1 MTTFKYFSK
10 VLLTY
15 FAMVVLLGLAAL
27 VVFFFGSY
35 HIIANM
41 EKSHEEPTAFV
52 KTMVSHDQLQ
62 LTAQNKKVLD
72 KQKIWLMLLSEQG
85 DIEQSY
91 RLPGKLKRHY
101 SMADIARSSR
111 WYLDDYPVFTFVVGG
126 KILILGYPK
135 GTYDKFP
142 ANYYNAQNFFGIA
155 KLVVG
160 IVVGLLTALLV
171 MYLVSQWRFRK
182 EFKPITQALADLS
195 DNQPVLLDEKG
206 NLSEIKS
213 ALNQTSQLL
222 IETKDMRSHWIRG
235 ISHDLRNPLTLMLG
249 YTSQLESLQGRNHQ
263 TQQIEANIHKME
275 GIISNLN
282 MSYLLENQDIEQ
294 EMTSFDLNGLLR
306 QIIADLYNNYEG
318 IDLSFELP
326 NDATPVLGNK
336 TLLTR
341 AINNILL
348 NSLTHNTSPQLK
360 LSLQQVGD
368 HAQLII
374 TDNGSISAE
383 KIAELNQKSRNYAT
397 HGMGIIIS
405 KQIVTLHKGSLNFAY
420 LNPGLESIISLPL
433 VKNEKDD

>member
-15 FAMVVLLGLAAL
+15 FATVILLGLTAIFIFL
-27 VVFFFGSY
+27 FGSY
-35 HIIANM
+35 HIIDSMQN
-41 EKSHEEPTAFV
+41 SHEEPTAIV
-52 KTMVSHDQLQ
+52 KTMVSHSQLQ
-62 LTAQNKKVLD
+62 LTTQNKKFLD

-85 DIEQSY
+85 NIEQSY
-91 RLPGKLKRHY
+91 RLPDKLKRHY
-101 SMADIARSSR
+101 SMADVARSSR
-111 WYLDDYPVFTFVVGG
+111 WYLDDYPVFTFVVGE
-126 KILILGYPK
+126 KVLILGYPK
-135 GTYDKFP
+135 GSFEKYP
-142 ANYYNAQNFFGIA
+142 ANYYNVQNFFSIA
-155 KLVVG
+155 KLVAS
-160 IVVGLLTALLV
+160 IFVGLIIALLAI
-171 MYLVSQWRFRK
+171 YLRSQMRLRK

-195 DNQPVLLDEKG
+195 DSRPVLLDEKG
-206 NLSEIKS
+206 NLSEIKF

-222 IETKDMRSHWIRG
+222 IETKEMRSHWIRG
-235 ISHDLRNPLTLMLG
+235 ISHDLRNPLTLILG
-249 YTSQLESLQGRNHQ
+249 YTNQLESLQGRSHQ

-275 GIISNLN
+275 DIISNLN

-318 IDLSFELP
+318 IDLSFKLP
-326 NDATPVLGNK
+326 EEATPVLGNK

-360 LSLQQVGD
+360 LNLQQVED

-383 KIAELNQKSRNYAT
+383 KILELNQKSRNYDT
-397 HGMGIIIS
+397 HGMGTIIT
-405 KQIVTLHKGSLNFAY
+405 KQIIFLHQGNIHFDSNH
-420 LNPGLESIISLPL
+420 PGLLVNIELPI
-433 VKNEKDD
+433 VEENN

>member
-15 FAMVVLLGLAAL
+15 FTTVVLLGLAAIFIFL
-27 VVFFFGSY
+27 FGSY
-35 HIIANM
+35 HIIDSMQN
-41 EKSHEEPTAFV
+41 SHEEPTAIV
-52 KTMVSHDQLQ
+52 KTMVNHDQLQ
-62 LTAQNKKVLD
+62 LTTQNKKVLD

-85 DIEQSY
+85 NIEQSY
-91 RLPGKLKRHY
+91 SLPDKLKRHY
-101 SMADIARSSR
+101 SMADVARSSR
-111 WYLDDYPVFTFVVGG
+111 WYLDDYPVFTFVVGE
-126 KILILGYPK
+126 KVLILGYPK
-135 GTYDKFP
+135 GSFEKYP
-142 ANYYNAQNFFGIA
+142 ANYYNVQNFFSIA
-155 KLVVG
+155 KLVAG
-160 IVVGLLTALLV
+160 IFVGLIIALLAI
-171 MYLVSQWRFRK
+171 YLRSQMRLRK

-195 DNQPVLLDEKG
+195 DNRPVLLDEKG

-222 IETKDMRSHWIRG
+222 IETKEMRSHWIRG
-235 ISHDLRNPLTLMLG
+235 ISHDLRNPLTLILG
-249 YTSQLESLQGRNHQ
+249 YTNQLESLQGRSHQ

-318 IDLSFELP
+318 IDLSFKLP
-326 NDATPVLGNK
+326 EEATPVLGNK

-360 LSLQQVGD
+360 LNLQQVED

-374 TDNGSISAE
+374 TDNGSISSK
-383 KIAELNQKSRNYAT
+383 KIQELNQKSRNYDT
-397 HGMGIIIS
+397 HGMGTVIT
-405 KQIVTLHKGSLNFAY
+405 KQIIALHHGEIQFGSNH
-420 LNPGLESIISLPL
+420 PGLLVSIQLPIL
-433 VKNEKDD
+433 K